1 MADVPGKFFSAKKV
15 RTGVSPSSPGSE
27 VGSPLPPVN
36 PPGSSLNS
44 VGLTMPSA
52 FTVANSP
59 LTSNGTIGVTGA
71 GTVGQYI
78 RGDGSLAD
86 FPESSGGGSSVS
98 YYLNGSVSQ
107 GTIGG
112 VAYKE
117 LNKVPVLGAGTDFT
131 IAANGYI
138 ASFLTDA
145 GDPNLLEIP
154 AGNWNFE
161 TYFSASSGGGSP
173 TFYVELYKYNGTTF
187 TLLASNSTF
196 PELIA
201 FGTNV
206 TAYFS
211 TLAVPTTTLA
221 LTDRLAIRYY
231 VTHSGRTITMHT
243 EDNHLCQIITTF
255 TTGITALN
263 GLTAQVQNF
272 AVGTTGTDFN
282 IASATAT
289 HTFNLPTA
297 SAVNRGALSSADWT
311 TFNNKQD
318 ALINPVTGTGSA
330 GQVAYWSSGSAI
342 TGEANLFWDSTN
354 DRLGIGTITPLGIL
368 QVSGTNAAH
377 GTTGIPTIPTLL
389 LFRSTNNASNYAG
402 LEIQTEAASSNFGL
416 YSNQNGGLFY
426 HGGTE
431 RWRITSTGVLQSNGL
446 QTIQTSTGNLTIA
459 TGGGNGNILLSPNG
473 TGSVGINT
481 ATPVDNFSIIAS
493 TSQAGFSVGVANTQ
507 IFLRYN
513 NYFSGSQLVS
523 DATKGSAQIG
533 IGRTSEGVITFW
545 TNSAGSGIP
554 IERWRITETGVL
566 QSNGLQTIQTS
577 TGNLT
582 LATGGGDGNIF
593 LSPNGIG
600 KVGIGTT
607 AVGSFDS
614 VPLLVVGGGTAD
626 SGIVIY
632 TSNAT
637 SGYLQFADGTSGA
650 EEYRGF
656 IKYDHSLN
664 AMSFSTNSTA
674 RTEAEMTINSSGD
687 VGIGTATPAY
697 KLDIS
702 AGNIRVGSNSPL
714 IDFTDQNN
722 ADKSWRVNAN
732 GADDKF
738 YIQSSNDAFSVT
750 NTRVAIIHSTG
761 DVGIGT
767 ATPNIG
773 SLVGT
778 VLTINGTTQS
788 NLEMASAGASR
799 ARIASSSSDTT
810 FETRSALPLVFGT
823 NSTARWQ
830 ITSTG
835 VFQSTG
841 LQTIQTSTGNLT
853 IATGGGNGNILL
865 TPNGTGNVG
874 VGTTPS
880 GAKLDV
886 LGNFRVRRDI
896 NANQYLDILSGGGFV
911 NILAYNGNS
920 STIFQELIFQS
931 GNTTSTVERWKIT
944 STGVFQSNGA
954 QTIQSSTGNL
964 TLATGG
970 GNGNILLTPNGTG
983 TTTINSSV
991 TATSFI
997 KSGGTST
1004 QFLKADG
1011 SVDSSTYLT
1020 TSSAASTYLP
1030 LAGGTLTGNLNGTTA
1045 TFSTTGISN
1054 QFNIVAPS
1062 GFTPA
1067 IVLNQ
1072 TGVVSYVISN
1082 TATTGDFSISEVGFP
1097 LRFTIAKTTGAAN
1110 FANSVTAFSFI
1121 KSGGTSAQFL
1131 KADGSIDSTVYGTGT
1146 VTSVAALTIGTTGTN
1161 ITSTVATG
1169 TTTPVITLNVP
1180 NASAANRGALTAADW
1195 TTFNGKQAALNGTGF
1210 VKISG
1215 TTISY
1220 DNSNYLNSTGGIVT
1234 GQLTV
1239 DGSSIA
1245 GASLLLKSGTGGGAV
1260 QIFGRSSDSSSS
1272 VQFRDNTTAI
1282 LQNYIISNPSDF
1294 NITSDGNTPLSFRTN
1309 FGGGGGTRMTITGSG
1324 NIGIGIT
1331 TPVASALLDVTST
1344 TQGFL
1349 PPRMT
1354 TTQKNAIASPAAG
1367 LVIYDTTLNKLC
1379 VRVAAAWQ
1387 TVTSA

>member
-44 VGLTMPSA
+44 VGLSMPSA

-98 YYLNGSVSQ
+98 YYLNGSVNQ

-117 LNKVPVLGAGTDFT
+117 LNKVPILGAGTDFT

-145 GDPNLLEIP
+145 VDPNLLEIP
-154 AGNWNFE
+154 GGNWNFE
-161 TYFSASSGGGSP
+161 TFFSANSGGGSP
-173 TFYVELYKYNGTTF
+173 TFYVELYKYDGTTF
-187 TLLASNSTF
+187 TLIASNSTF

-231 VTHSGRTITMHT
+231 VTHSGRTITLHT
-243 EDNHLCQIITTF
+243 EDNHLCQIVTTF

-297 SAVNRGALSSADWT
+297 SALNRGALSSADWT
-311 TFNNKQD
+311 TFNNKENAITAGTTLQYFRGD
-318 ALINPVTGTGSA
+318 KTFQTLNTAIVPELTNLYYTEARVNANTNVAANTAARHNAVTLGTANGLSLSTQILSLGLASAGVTGALSGTDWSTFNNKQNALTNPVTGTGSA
-330 GQVAYWSSGSAI
+330 GQVAYFTGTTAI

-354 DRLGIGTITPLGIL
+354 DRLGIGTT
-368 QVSGTNAAH
+368 A
-377 GTTGIPTIPTLL
+377 
-389 LFRSTNNASNYAG
+389 
-402 LEIQTEAASSNFGL
+402 
-416 YSNQNGGLFY
+416 
-426 HGGTE
+426 
-431 RWRITSTGVLQSNGL
+431 
-446 QTIQTSTGNLTIA
+446 TGN
-459 TGGGNGNILLSPNG
+459 
-473 TGSVGINT
+473 
-481 ATPVDNFSIIAS
+481 
-493 TSQAGFSVGVANTQ
+493 
-507 IFLRYN
+507 
-513 NYFSGSQLVS
+513 
-523 DATKGSAQIG
+523 
-533 IGRTSEGVITFW
+533 
-545 TNSAGSGIP
+545 
-554 IERWRITETGVL
+554 
-566 QSNGLQTIQTS
+566 
-577 TGNLT
+577 
-582 LATGGGDGNIF
+582 
-593 LSPNGIG
+593 
-600 KVGIGTT
+600 
-607 AVGSFDS
+607 FDS

-674 RTEAEMTINSSGD
+674 RTEAEMTINSSG
-687 VGIGTATPAY
+687 
-697 KLDIS
+697 
-702 AGNIRVGSNSPL
+702 N
-714 IDFTDQNN
+714 
-722 ADKSWRVNAN
+722 
-732 GADDKF
+732 
-738 YIQSSNDAFSVT
+738 
-750 NTRVAIIHSTG
+750 
-761 DVGIGT
+761 VGIGT

-853 IATGGGNGNILL
+853 LATNGGNGNI
-865 TPNGTGNVG
+865 V
-874 VGTTPS
+874 
-880 GAKLDV
+880 
-886 LGNFRVRRDI
+886 
-896 NANQYLDILSGGGFV
+896 
-911 NILAYNGNS
+911 
-920 STIFQELIFQS
+920 
-931 GNTTSTVERWKIT
+931 
-944 STGVFQSNGA
+944 
-954 QTIQSSTGNL
+954 
-964 TLATGG
+964 
-970 GNGNILLTPNGTG
+970 LTPNGTG

-997 KSGGTST
+997 KSGGTSS

-1030 LAGGTLTGNLNGTTA
+1030 LAGGILTGEL
-1045 TFSTTGISN
+1045 
-1054 QFNIVAPS
+1054 
-1062 GFTPA
+1062 
-1067 IVLNQ
+1067 
-1072 TGVVSYVISN
+1072 
-1082 TATTGDFSISEVGFP
+1082 
-1097 LRFTIAKTTGAAN
+1097 
-1110 FANSVTAFSFI
+1110 
-1121 KSGGTSAQFL
+1121 
-1131 KADGSIDSTVYGTGT
+1131 
-1146 VTSVAALTIGTTGTN
+1146 TGTN
-1161 ITSTVATG
+1161 AAFTEFVTASMGFNSTAEEQAFTWQRTLGLPSDVYSLNADNNRAYLYNNTKSSFLMTWLEDGNVGIGTST
-1169 TTTPVITLNVP
+1169 PNV
-1180 NASAANRGALTAADW
+1180 SA
-1195 TTFNGKQAALNGTGF
+1195 Q
-1210 VKISG
+1210 VEIS
-1215 TTISY
+1215 
-1220 DNSNYLNSTGGIVT
+1220 
-1234 GQLTV
+1234 
-1239 DGSSIA
+1239 
-1245 GASLLLKSGTGGGAV
+1245 
-1260 QIFGRSSDSSSS
+1260 
-1272 VQFRDNTTAI
+1272 
-1282 LQNYIISNPSDF
+1282 
-1294 NITSDGNTPLSFRTN
+1294 
-1309 FGGGGGTRMTITGSG
+1309 
-1324 NIGIGIT
+1324 
-1331 TPVASALLDVTST
+1331 ST
-1344 TQGFL
+1344 TRGFL

-1354 TTQKNAIASPAAG
+1354 TTQKNAIASPPAG

-1379 VRVAAAWQ
+1379 VRAASAWQ
-1387 TVTSA
+1387 TITSV